1 MHSIVADHCS
11 YIKVHLKLLIIQQSS
26 LSRTSSEI
34 QLSSSALNKF
44 KARPRMKF
52 FIVFSALLVL
62 AAAFP
67 SSYVMKQEKEFLEDI
82 LQQLENAQ
90 ANIGINSRSIIT
102 SVQHALCMVTPYAH
116 GWQKRYG
123 WCGICHTTSVL
134 TMRRQT
140 NINLCNT
147 CIYSYII

>member
-1 MHSIVADHCS
+1 MHSIVADHCG

-102 SVQHALCMVTPYAH
+102 SV
-116 GWQKRYG
+116 
-123 WCGICHTTSVL
+123 
-134 TMRRQT
+134 
-140 NINLCNT
+140 
-147 CIYSYII
+147 